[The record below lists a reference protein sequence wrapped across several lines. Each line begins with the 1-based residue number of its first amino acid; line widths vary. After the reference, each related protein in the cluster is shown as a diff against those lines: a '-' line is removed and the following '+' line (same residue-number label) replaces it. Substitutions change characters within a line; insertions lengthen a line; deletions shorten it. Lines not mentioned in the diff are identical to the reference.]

1 MRDILLPLLPL
12 LRRYRT
18 SYIIGTLCIVVSL
31 WFKLQIPRYFWGAL
45 DELRTLDMGVAPV
58 DEPHARQLI
67 VTAALWI
74 LGSALLIGPIRTA
87 SRILVL
93 GNSRRLSRDIL
104 EIVFARMLKLAPSFY
119 ERNPTGQLMSR
130 CINDREYVRG
140 LGGAV
145 YMYMAETALMYL
157 ITVPLMLAMDV
168 QLTLIAIAPYPIF
181 LYLARQIALRIQIT
195 ARAAQDSLGMIAEKV
210 DESLS
215 GQLIIKTLTLEDFDL
230 RRFEERCLEYKR
242 LTLQMTR
249 LRAILIGTMMG
260 LGGISTVLVLGIG
273 GERVAQGNMSLGE
286 FGLMLTYLT
295 MLAVPTRTLGFV
307 ISSLRR
313 GASAFERIREILDTE
328 VAIRAAMPPS
338 DSQGAQS
345 PEGNRPPSI
354 KVKQLT
360 HTFAAPSQQAHLEGS
375 LGDEIRGSKA
385 DVPRVVLKD
394 ISFEVPPG
402 TTLAI
407 VGHTGAGKTL
417 IARILARQL
426 EVGPGMVYLDGKDI
440 TSIPTESVRNITGY
454 VPQDAFLFS
463 ESLHDNVALGMPD
476 ADRSQVIE
484 ALEGAQLASD
494 LDQLP
499 DGIETMI
506 GERGVNLSGG
516 QRQRTALAR
525 VLLLTPKLLIL
536 DDTLSAVDTH
546 TSDAILDHLRPFAKD
561 RTTILIAHRLS
572 SVHHADQILVLE
584 EGEMLEKG
592 THEQLLAG
600 NSWYAKTWSWQ
611 EKNQVEQQAAAEL
624 EAELERDFDS
634 SRLDTGQGHED

>member
-1 MRDILLPLLPL
+1 
-12 LRRYRT
+12 
-18 SYIIGTLCIVVSL
+18 
-31 WFKLQIPRYFWGAL
+31 
-45 DELRTLDMGVAPV
+45 
-58 DEPHARQLI
+58 
-67 VTAALWI
+67 
-74 LGSALLIGPIRTA
+74 
-87 SRILVL
+87 
-93 GNSRRLSRDIL
+93 
-104 EIVFARMLKLAPSFY
+104 LKLAPSFY

-145 YMYMAETALMYL
+145 YMYMAETGLMYL
-157 ITVPLMLAMDV
+157 ITVPLMLSMDV
-168 QLTLIAIAPYPIF
+168 QLTLIAIAPYPVF
-181 LYLARQIALRIQIT
+181 LYLARKIALRIQIT

-215 GQLIIKTLTLEDFDL
+215 GQLVIKTLTLEEFDL
-230 RRFEERCLEYKR
+230 GRFEEKCLEYKR
-242 LTLQMTR
+242 LSLQMTK

-260 LGGISTVLVLGIG
+260 LGGLSTVLVLGIG
-273 GERVAQGNMSLGE
+273 GERVALGEMSLGE

-313 GASAFERIREILDTE
+313 GASAFERIREILDAE
-328 VAIRAAMPPS
+328 LSIRAAMPTSSDAS
-338 DSQGAQS
+338 DSGTA
-345 PEGNRPPSI
+345 PSI
-354 KVKQLT
+354 QVKHLT
-360 HTFAAPSQQAHLEGS
+360 YTFAAPSQQPHLKGS
-375 LGDEIRGSKA
+375 ISRDVAGSKA
-385 DVPRVVLKD
+385 DVPRTVLKD
-394 ISFEVPPG
+394 ISFDVPPG

-417 IARILARQL
+417 VARILARQL
-426 EVGPGMVYLDGKDI
+426 EVGSGMVFLDGEDI
-440 TSIPTESVRNITGY
+440 TSLPTETVRNVTGY

-476 ADRSQVIE
+476 AEREQVIE
-484 ALEGAQLASD
+484 ALEGAQLAGD

-499 DGIETMI
+499 HGIETMI

-546 TSDAILDHLRPFAKD
+546 TSDAILEHLRPFAKD

-572 SVHHADQILVLE
+572 SIHHADQIMVLD
-584 EGEMLEKG
+584 EGAVLEKG
-592 THEQLLAG
+592 THDELLSG
-600 NSWYAKTWSWQ
+600 DSWYSKTWSWQ

-634 SRLDTGQGHED
+634 SRTDPERRHED